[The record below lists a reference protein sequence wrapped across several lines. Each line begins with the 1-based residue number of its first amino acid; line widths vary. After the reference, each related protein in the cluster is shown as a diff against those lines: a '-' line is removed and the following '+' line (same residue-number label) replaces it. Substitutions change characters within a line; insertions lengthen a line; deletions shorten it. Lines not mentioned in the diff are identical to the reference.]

1 MRNNNYAPGRGPTS
15 PPQNEV
21 NVTK

>member
-1 MRNNNYAPGRGPTS
+1 MRNNNYAPGRGPPS